1 MMYSIKTRKIR
12 RNKIRLH
19 KGSVRE
25 HQERGSDQVR
35 DWIKNSV
42 LKDYGLSSTVR
53 SIKSLSKVSSRCVY
67 GILLERVVDIA
78 PDKFFPFSFV
88 HLSPLHFWIN
98 QPAISFS
105 TSLFSLLKV
114 KQNFNLTR
122 RHDELLLLTVR
133 LILRQRQLIL
143 ILILRVGGGSGSYT
157 QPS

>member
-53 SIKSLSKVSSRCVY
+53 SIKSFSKVSSRCVY
-67 GILLERVVDIA
+67 GILLERVVYIA
-78 PDKFFPFSFV
+78 PEKFFPFSFV

-122 RHDELLLLTVR
+122 HELVLTVR
-133 LILRQRQLIL
+133 LILIQRQLIL
-143 ILILRVGGGSGSYT
+143 ILILRVGGGSYT